1 MSVVASQNH
10 KHYIFT
16 KGAPEVMLDIC
27 LPESLPTNFEE
38 LLHHYTHSGFRVI
51 ACAYKQV
58 SSADIDRETAE
69 SDLAF
74 AGFIIFENKLKKST
88 KSTLKTLKEAEIR
101 TIMCTGDN
109 ILTAISVS
117 RECGLIP
124 PSIENIYIPVLDEKN
139 EERYISWQEVNDPK
153 IN

>member
-1 MSVVASQNH
+1 MASQNH

-74 AGFIIFENKLKKST
+74 AGFII
-88 KSTLKTLKEAEIR
+88 LKTTKRRVLK
-101 TIMCTGDN
+101 
-109 ILTAISVS
+109 
-117 RECGLIP
+117 
-124 PSIENIYIPVLDEKN
+124 VLLKL
-139 EERYISWQEVNDPK
+139 
-153 IN
+153 

>member
-1 MSVVASQNH
+1 MVASQNH

-58 SSADIDRETAE
+58 SSAYIDRETAE

-74 AGFIIFENKLKKST
+74 AGFII
-88 KSTLKTLKEAEIR
+88 LKT
-101 TIMCTGDN
+101 N
-109 ILTAISVS
+109 
-117 RECGLIP
+117 
-124 PSIENIYIPVLDEKN
+124 
-139 EERYISWQEVNDPK
+139 
-153 IN
+153 